1 MFGGLNLMLL
11 FYFLT
16 RKMDSFSQVNQRIKL
31 PRIHIKMYLLQNLPL
46 KYSRIELME
55 FIAHESFHLIQ
66 DKLKIP
72 ASNPSLPH
80 LSTIEGRTLLHVE
93 IIELFKALKE
103 SQAQRRNFH
112 IKNALALRTARYAQF
127 PDAMH
132 LESKCEMNEGLAEYT
147 GRIYAGYST
156 GHLMDEYEKDIV
168 FLESI
173 SYPYISGSLYAFL
186 NDKSGKKWKN
196 QLPEKSVS
204 QLNAFLYDVLI
215 NDGYNELVDSL
226 LKVDDYKEYPSKF
239 STFSVDGLEKTFSK
253 NILVIPSKGSQF
265 QFKSNVVVSI
275 PNKGTVYNNIIIT
288 NEWGSL
294 EVDINGR
301 VLISDNI
308 SLNSDSLSFE
318 YNQVK
323 GKHWALK
330 LAPLWEVVENNG
342 TYILQ
347 KHN

>member
-1 MFGGLNLMLL
+1 M
-11 FYFLT
+11 
-16 RKMDSFSQVNQRIKL
+16 
-31 PRIHIKMYLLQNLPL
+31 
-46 KYSRIELME
+46 
-55 FIAHESFHLIQ
+55 
-66 DKLKIP
+66 
-72 ASNPSLPH
+72 
-80 LSTIEGRTLLHVE
+80 
-93 IIELFKALKE
+93 
-103 SQAQRRNFH
+103 
-112 IKNALALRTARYAQF
+112 
-127 PDAMH
+127 
-132 LESKCEMNEGLAEYT
+132 
-147 GRIYAGYST
+147 
-156 GHLMDEYEKDIV
+156 
-168 FLESI
+168 
-173 SYPYISGSLYAFL
+173 
-186 NDKSGKKWKN
+186 
-196 QLPEKSVS
+196 
-204 QLNAFLYDVLI
+204 I

-294 EVDINGR
+294 EVDIDGR